1 MPGESEEGAG
11 GFALSISPEELLPA
25 VSGTGS
31 MRREQSRTAAE
42 RKEAVGRAGA
52 KQIDQA

>member
-1 MPGESEEGAG
+1 
-11 GFALSISPEELLPA
+11 
-25 VSGTGS
+25 